1 MKIENSQSILYSPLK
16 LCRSF
21 LTVFC
26 QILATNHIS
35 HHTAYSPS
43 RIKCP
48 GDSDIES
55 LSGGPENS
63 IYVDIYIQIISPS
76 CIYPG
81 CDAGTAQPPPGSK
94 ESVSAYSP
102 SGPYYCLLTPV
113 SQKGVL
119 YFFYFEWNL
128 WSEAMFFNFM
138 IALSSTSSSQGD

>member
-1 MKIENSQSILYSPLK
+1 MSIFPN
-16 LCRSF
+16 SF
-21 LTVFC
+21 LSDFLHIPRRESDV
-26 QILATNHIS
+26 QVILTLNH
-35 HHTAYSPS
+35 YP
-43 RIKCP
+43 R
-48 GDSDIES
+48 
-55 LSGGPENS
+55 GPENS

-119 YFFYFEWNL
+119 YFFYFE
-128 WSEAMFFNFM
+128 
-138 IALSSTSSSQGD
+138 